1 MDRRKRA
8 LVTGGATGIGR
19 AAVLHL
25 ARAGF
30 DIALNY
36 RSSAEAARA
45 VAAEAE
51 AAGAKVLLLAGDV
64 ADDVQVR
71 AMLKQV
77 EATFGGL
84 DALINN
90 AGTTISTPPKDLDA
104 VSVDDWDRVF
114 AVNVRGPFL
123 VTRAAVPLLKRGE
136 NPSIVNTASI
146 VGLRPGPQ
154 PLPYAAS
161 KAAIVSLTKQ
171 LAGALGPEIRVNAV
185 APGWMEGEW
194 MERMLGDNYGRLME
208 RRAKAT
214 PLGRCVTADDVAERL
229 IQNTDA
235 ARLAGVRANADRYPT
250 RIFANASVNTAWRN
264 GPVESI
270 HAGRYRGYPLD
281 QRRITAVEER
291 ELMDFASQRL
301 ALGMAICSRL
311 VLEPQQRPWRE
322 QVLPYG
328 LAEILMV
335 TPTGWTLTESSR
347 DARLPA

>member
-30 DIALNY
+30 DVALNY
-36 RSSAEAARA
+36 RSSADAART

-64 ADDVQVR
+64 ADDAQVR

-77 EATFGGL
+77 EAAFGGL
-84 DALINN
+84 EALINN
-90 AGTTISTPPKDLDA
+90 AGTTIPTPPKELDA
-104 VSVDDWDRVF
+104 VRVDDWDRVF
-114 AVNVRGPFL
+114 AVNVRGLFL

-136 NPSIVNTASI
+136 APSIVNTASI

-194 MERMLGDNYGRLME
+194 MERMLGDNYERLME

-214 PLGRCVTADDVAERL
+214 PLGRCVTADDVAETMLSL
-229 IQNTDA
+229 ILSNRFVT
-235 ARLAGVRANADRYPT
+235 G
-250 RIFANASVNTAWRN
+250 
-264 GPVESI
+264 
-270 HAGRYRGYPLD
+270 
-281 QRRITAVEER
+281 
-291 ELMDFASQRL
+291 
-301 ALGMAICSRL
+301 
-311 VLEPQQRPWRE
+311 
-322 QVLPYG
+322 
-328 LAEILMV
+328 EIIV
-335 TPTGWTLTESSR
+335 IDGGFSSTT
-347 DARLPA
+347 

>member
-30 DIALNY
+30 DVALNY
-36 RSSAEAARA
+36 RSSADAARA
-45 VAAEAE
+45 TAAEAE

-64 ADDVQVR
+64 ADDAQVR

-77 EATFGGL
+77 EAAFSGL
-84 DALINN
+84 EALINN

-104 VSVDDWDRVF
+104 VSVEDWDRVF
-114 AVNVRGPFL
+114 AVNVRGLFL

-214 PLGRCVTADDVAERL
+214 PLGRCVTADDVAETILSL
-229 IQNTDA
+229 ILSNRFVT
-235 ARLAGVRANADRYPT
+235 G
-250 RIFANASVNTAWRN
+250 
-264 GPVESI
+264 
-270 HAGRYRGYPLD
+270 
-281 QRRITAVEER
+281 
-291 ELMDFASQRL
+291 
-301 ALGMAICSRL
+301 
-311 VLEPQQRPWRE
+311 
-322 QVLPYG
+322 
-328 LAEILMV
+328 EIIV
-335 TPTGWTLTESSR
+335 IDGGFSSTT
-347 DARLPA
+347 